1 MILSGLPWSFRINYS
16 SLSTYIELKPLGSGA
31 PVTPKVD
38 PGKVAIIT
46 SKISSAPP
54 SSLSSPGRSN
64 QSGKFTRQ
72 TPALTLA
79 DSQTVPRLSNIG
91 YEEEIAHL
99 RQENSNVWL
108 RNAQLEK
115 LLVES
120 RAEYTSM
127 VSILIGP
134 TGLAAESTATLAAVK
149 RKSLLIL

>member
-1 MILSGLPWSFRINYS
+1 MSSLPGSLRINYS
-16 SLSTYIELKPLGSGA
+16 SFSTFYIELKPLGSGA
-31 PVTPKVD
+31 PVTPKID

-54 SSLSSPGRSN
+54 SIPSSPG
-64 QSGKFTRQ
+64 QSDKLGKFVRE

-79 DSQTVPRLSNIG
+79 DSQLVPRLANIG
-91 YEEEIAHL
+91 YDEEIAHL
-99 RQENSNVWL
+99 RQENSNVWW

-115 LLVES
+115 LLAES

-127 VSILIGP
+127 VSILVGP
-134 TGLAAESTATLAAVK
+134 TGLAAESMATLAAVK